1 MRHLFAKWTEGTGN
15 QFLREPSGT
24 LSVGKPT
31 GGLSVKYPYSIPIVG
46 TGNKEQGVRTA
57 QRSVMRKVAVAQVMR
72 KVAVA
77 QVMRKVAVVVW
88 VVLCGL
94 TALAGMVGLSAVTAT
109 TASAQ
114 TSTYINADITKAKIG
129 DLYYDLNTKTHK
141 AAVVRERVFGTL
153 LDIYNYDDLT
163 SVDVPSTIK
172 FQNPANY
179 YKEEEF
185 TVVEIGEYAFER
197 IESDEKFTHL
207 TIPSTVVYLDYNIL
221 CGNQTHLCTW
231 VNGGCYFDNCMVA
244 YNDLKDKYG
253 EYLHE
258 FKVREHTRIISEECI
273 HAAYIRDLYF
283 PEGKIIF
290 SGNIFNLDS
299 DEKNAIER
307 IELWGT
313 EVDGYFVKE
322 QGDLIVYN
330 YSGKIDYTL
339 TSLYSINKMY
349 VTRDVASLHP
359 AKKWGDKVE
368 TFRFAQDG
376 LYYELLNKEEAVV
389 VNDKSYSS
397 WGSKSITIPSTV
409 TYKNHTFKVTTIDP
423 EAFAGTNIT
432 SVTLPGTIKTIGQG
446 AFSGCKKLTEVNF
459 ADEINVIGKQA
470 FMGCTALKEI
480 NLNQVANIASE
491 AFKGCT
497 ALTTLISGYQ
507 GIINA
512 HSLAFDGLNKGN
524 ITVQVQSSLLSSYKA
539 DAFWKDFKF
548 VSNRYKV
555 DGLWYEV
562 GGTGVKLVKE
572 KNGEGNYAELTG
584 PITIPKDIA
593 VEGKYYTVMSIE
605 KGALQYAP
613 MTELDLRAEVTTIPE
628 GFCFAA
634 SELEQIWL
642 PESVVK
648 IGDNA
653 FGSCPKLWIVGAGYG
668 SLFQLSLCSK
678 LLSIGKDAFYD
689 TDIQELVLPSSLTTI
704 GEGAFAY
711 CKELTKV
718 YIQENVSTIG
728 KYAFQN
734 CTKLEYMRNDAL
746 APQPFTTDML
756 YGVDKDKLEIEVQY
770 GALNAFK
777 TADGWKDYTFTAEP
791 VYYGYYDEEDN
802 FRGYLWYWIDLVTRT
817 ATL

>member
-1 MRHLFAKWTEGTGN
+1 MRQLFSKFTEGK
-15 QFLREPSGT
+15 PSGM
-24 LSVGKPT
+24 LSVNT
-31 GGLSVKYPYSIPIVG
+31 GRVSVKYPYSIPIVILW
-46 TGNKEQGVRTA
+46 V
-57 QRSVMRKVAVAQVMR
+57 VMTVAGAAGAVAG
-72 KVAVA
+72 VA
-77 QVMRKVAVVVW
+77 
-88 VVLCGL
+88 GL
-94 TALAGMVGLSAVTAT
+94 AAVTAS
-109 TASAQ
+109 TASAGV
-114 TSTYINADITKAKIG
+114 TSSYINADLDYVKIG
-129 DLYYDLNTKTHK
+129 DLYYDLNTRTHK
-141 AAVVRERVFGTL
+141 AALVYEHSMGEVL
-153 LDIYNYDDLT
+153 LGLDNYEGIT
-163 SVDVPSTIK
+163 SLDVPSTIK
-172 FQNPANY
+172 FLNPANY

-185 TVVEIGEYAFER
+185 TVVEIAVNTFYGMAL
-197 IESDEKFTHL
+197 THL
-207 TIPSTVVYLDYNIL
+207 SIPSTVVYLGPHIL
-221 CGNQTHLCTW
+221 YGSGLQTW
-231 VNGGCYFDNCMVA
+231 ENNGGAYFDNCMTQ
-244 YNDLKDKYG
+244 YTDRKDKYG

-258 FKVREHTRIISEECI
+258 FKVRENTRLISNECI

-290 SGNIFNLDS
+290 SGDIFKLGS
-299 DEKNAIER
+299 KEKNAIER

-368 TFRFAQDG
+368 TFRFISDG

-389 VNDKSYSS
+389 VKDDYYAQ

-409 TYKNHTFKVTTIDP
+409 TYNNHTFKVTTIDP
-423 EAFAGTNIT
+423 EAFAGTNLT

-446 AFSGCKKLTEVNF
+446 AFSGCKILTEVNF

-548 VSNRYKV
+548 VSNRYKI
-555 DGLWYEV
+555 DGLWYEI
-562 GGTGVKLVKE
+562 GKTAAMLVKE
-572 KNGEGNYAELTG
+572 KNGEGNYSELTG
-584 PITIPKDIA
+584 KVTVPKDI
-593 VEGKYYTVMSIE
+593 VIDGKYYTVTSIE

-634 SELEQIWL
+634 SELE
-642 PESVVK
+642 
-648 IGDNA
+648 
-653 FGSCPKLWIVGAGYG
+653 
-668 SLFQLSLCSK
+668 
-678 LLSIGKDAFYD
+678 
-689 TDIQELVLPSSLTTI
+689 
-704 GEGAFAY
+704 
-711 CKELTKV
+711 
-718 YIQENVSTIG
+718 
-728 KYAFQN
+728 
-734 CTKLEYMRNDAL
+734 
-746 APQPFTTDML
+746 
-756 YGVDKDKLEIEVQY
+756 
-770 GALNAFK
+770 
-777 TADGWKDYTFTAEP
+777 
-791 VYYGYYDEEDN
+791 
-802 FRGYLWYWIDLVTRT
+802 
-817 ATL
+817 